1 MRTSPNP
8 LYSKLRSQKK
18 EASLFRSY
26 LRYTHLS
33 FQMMGIIGLGV
44 ALGIKL
50 DAYLQCVFPVFMS
63 ILAPTSTAYASLI
76 IIKSLI
82 QRPTKKT

>member
-1 MRTSPNP
+1 
-8 LYSKLRSQKK
+8 
-18 EASLFRSY
+18 
-26 LRYTHLS
+26 
-33 FQMMGIIGLGV
+33 MGIIGLGV